1 MKTVCVTRPSARR
14 GLLAI
19 VLCCLGSTTH
29 ADSQRVVDFGY
40 DAAGNLISVDTQ
52 VQSAPPII
60 DDLSPAFINQG
71 LTKAFTVTGNNL
83 LGAEVT
89 VSGSGLVLSEATTTL
104 TGATFF
110 LTAALDAPLGSA
122 TVSFTTL
129 LGQADAN
136 LEVGARLPKL
146 FSVPSPMVVPE
157 NSAPLP
163 FAIHFDVSAPQD
175 RTLTISTGDA
185 ALATVTPASV
195 LLPGGASVFTV
206 EITGIAIGSTSLQI
220 FNPEFIAPLSL
231 PLAVS
236 ASFSG
241 DGDAHARVVG
251 VFVPTADGSGPI
263 SPDTTFTRMGVRVGG
278 AHVLPSTRVGV
289 TVGDVGYGFQPLPV
303 GINVGGNLART
314 ISQPPLTG
322 LIVGP
327 MLFDTSPARVSRGAD
342 IDLVLIGVNLDSVDS
357 VTLSP
362 PDDVIVGPPSAN
374 PEGTRLT
381 VPLSVAAGAAIGARQ
396 IDATVTGFS
405 VPVLDYAVLEIEI
418 E

>member
-1 MKTVCVTRPSARR
+1 
-14 GLLAI
+14 
-19 VLCCLGSTTH
+19 
-29 ADSQRVVDFGY
+29 
-40 DAAGNLISVDTQ
+40 
-52 VQSAPPII
+52 
-60 DDLSPAFINQG
+60 
-71 LTKAFTVTGNNL
+71 
-83 LGAEVT
+83 
-89 VSGSGLVLSEATTTL
+89 
-104 TGATFF
+104 
-110 LTAALDAPLGSA
+110 
-122 TVSFTTL
+122 
-129 LGQADAN
+129 
-136 LEVGARLPKL
+136 
-146 FSVPSPMVVPE
+146 
-157 NSAPLP
+157 
-163 FAIHFDVSAPQD
+163 
-175 RTLTISTGDA
+175 
-185 ALATVTPASV
+185 
-195 LLPGGASVFTV
+195 
-206 EITGIAIGSTSLQI
+206 
-220 FNPEFIAPLSL
+220 
-231 PLAVS
+231 
-236 ASFSG
+236 
-241 DGDAHARVVG
+241 
-251 VFVPTADGSGPI
+251 
-263 SPDTTFTRMGVRVGG
+263 MGVRVGG

-405 VPVLDYAVLEIEI
+405 VPVLDHAVLEIEI